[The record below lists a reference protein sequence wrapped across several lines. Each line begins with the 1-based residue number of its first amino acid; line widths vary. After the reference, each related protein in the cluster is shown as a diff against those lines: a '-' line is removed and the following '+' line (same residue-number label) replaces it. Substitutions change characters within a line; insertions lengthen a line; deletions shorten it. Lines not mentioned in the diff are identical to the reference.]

1 MLLQGRKKEAI
12 ENEED
17 QKKEGE
23 AEEEIC
29 GERAPSDTPTSSR
42 RRKGDGS
49 WERGRRPE
57 ARLSIRYQ
65 MHGLQTQRVKIEKKK
80 EKKKCNSRAN
90 DSCQLSPE
98 SLSSF
103 FGN

>member
-65 MHGLQTQRVKIEKKK
+65 MHGLQTQRVKIEKKRK
-80 EKKKCNSRAN
+80 EKM
-90 DSCQLSPE
+90 
-98 SLSSF
+98 
-103 FGN
+103 